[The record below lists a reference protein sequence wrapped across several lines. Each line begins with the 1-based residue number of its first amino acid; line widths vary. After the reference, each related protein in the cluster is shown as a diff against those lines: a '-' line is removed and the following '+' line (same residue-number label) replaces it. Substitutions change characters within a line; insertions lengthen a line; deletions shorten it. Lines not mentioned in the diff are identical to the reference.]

1 MDSVG
6 PGQGLT
12 PSGGSCGRVG
22 GTPHVVIVGAGF
34 GGLNA
39 ALGLA
44 RGPVRVTLVDRQ
56 NHHLF
61 QPLLYQVATAAL
73 APEQIAEPIRSRFAG
88 AENVRVLMAEATGVD
103 LERRIVRLAEAP
115 GSLAYDYLVLATGS
129 QYAWFGHDEW
139 RAHAFSLKTL
149 DDAIRIRRRALTA
162 FERAESVADEA
173 ERRRLTTFVIIGAGP
188 TGVELAGAFAE
199 LARFALRRD
208 FREVDPQDARILLVE
223 AGPRALPAFPEPLS
237 RYAER
242 ALAGLGVTVRLNAP
256 VEAIEPEGVKLA
268 GEFTPAGL
276 VVWAAGVN
284 AEAAGWLGAAADRQ
298 GRVTVSANLSL
309 PGHPAVFVLGDA
321 ARFEAAD
328 GSPLPGLAPVAKQ
341 QGAYVARAIRA
352 AASGGAPPPGFR
364 YRDYGALATIGRR
377 AAVADFGRA
386 RLTGRIAW
394 ALWGLVHI
402 YFLIGFRNR
411 LSVFLN
417 WFWYYLTES
426 VGARVITRGR
436 AQG

>member
-1 MDSVG
+1 M
-6 PGQGLT
+6 PGERK
-12 PSGGSCGRVG
+12 P
-22 GTPHVVIVGAGF
+22 PHVVIVGAGF

-44 RGPVRVTLVDRQ
+44 RSPVRVTVIDRQ

-88 AENVRVLMAEATGVD
+88 AENVRVLMADATGVD
-103 LERRIVRLAEAP
+103 LERRMVHLAEAP
-115 GSLAYDYLVLATGS
+115 GSVGYDYLVLATGS

-139 RAHAFSLKTL
+139 RAHALSLKTL

-162 FERAESVADEA
+162 FERAESVADEN

-208 FREVDPQDARILLVE
+208 FRHVDPQAARILLVE
-223 AGPRALPAFPEPLS
+223 AGPRVLSAFPEKLS
-237 RYAER
+237 RYAES
-242 ALAGLGVTVRLNAP
+242 ALAGLGVDVRLNAP
-256 VEAIEPEGVKLA
+256 VGAIGPRGVRFG
-268 GEFTPAGL
+268 GEFVPTGL
-276 VVWAAGVN
+276 VVWAAGVH
-284 AEAAGWLGAAADRQ
+284 AEAVAGWTGAAADRQ
-298 GRVTVSANLSL
+298 GRVKVGPNLAL
-309 PGHPAVFVLGDA
+309 PGRPEVFVVGDA
-321 ARFEAAD
+321 ARFEAA
-328 GSPLPGLAPVAKQ
+328 GEAPLPGLAPVAKQ
-341 QGAYVARAIRA
+341 QGAYAARAIRA
-352 AASGGAPPPGFR
+352 AASGKPAPPAFR
-364 YRDYGALATIGRR
+364 YRDHGALATIGRR
-377 AAVADFGRA
+377 AAIADFGRA
-386 RLTGRIAW
+386 RMTGYFAW
-394 ALWGLVHI
+394 VLWGLVHI

-411 LSVFLN
+411 LSVFLS

-436 AQG
+436 AGS

>member
-1 MDSVG
+1 MSASAG
-6 PGQGLT
+6 GQAIPEQTT
-12 PSGGSCGRVG
+12 P
-22 GTPHVVIVGAGF
+22 PHVVIVGAGF

-44 RGPVRVTLVDRQ
+44 GAPVRVTLVDRQ

-88 AENVRVLMAEATGVD
+88 APNVRVLLAEATGLD
-103 LERRIVRLAEAP
+103 LDRRVVELAEAP
-115 GSLAYDYLVLATGS
+115 GSLGYDYLVLATGS
-129 QYAWFGHDEW
+129 EYAWFGHDEW
-139 RAHAFSLKTL
+139 RAHAYSLKTL
-149 DDAIRIRRRALTA
+149 DDAINIRRRALTA

-173 ERRRLTTFVIIGAGP
+173 ERRRLTTFVVIGAGP

-208 FREVDPQDARILLVE
+208 FRQVDPRDAKVLLVE
-223 AGPRALPAFPEPLS
+223 AGPRVLSAFPEELS
-237 RYAER
+237 EYAAR
-242 ALAGLGVTVRLNAP
+242 ALSELGVTVRLNAP
-256 VEAIEPEGVKLA
+256 VEAIEPGGVRVA
-268 GEFTPAGL
+268 GEFAPAGL
-276 VVWAAGVN
+276 VVWAAGVK
-284 AEAAGWLGAAADRQ
+284 AEAVAEWTGGAADRQ
-298 GRVTVSANLSL
+298 GRLTVRGDLSL
-309 PGHPAVFVLGDA
+309 PGRPNVFVLGDA
-321 ARFEAAD
+321 ARYEAEGGA
-328 GSPLPGLAPVAKQ
+328 PLPALAPVAKQ
-341 QGAYVARAIRA
+341 QGAHLARVIKA
-352 AASGGAPPPGFR
+352 AVSGGAPPSPFR

-386 RLTGRIAW
+386 RLTGRVAW

-436 AQG
+436 PKG